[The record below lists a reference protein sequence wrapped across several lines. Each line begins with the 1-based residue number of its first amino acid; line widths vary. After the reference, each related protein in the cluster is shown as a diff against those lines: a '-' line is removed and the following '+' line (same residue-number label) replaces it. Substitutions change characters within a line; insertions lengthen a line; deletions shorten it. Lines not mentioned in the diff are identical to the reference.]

1 MYSVYCKYMCSQ
13 LGHYYFCITLNTCTV
28 YVYLVFLC
36 ILLSWTW
43 LFYHIVVLFFVSIRP
58 VKGICGLTHEV
69 VIGLVANL
77 ESRSL
82 HRVENV
88 QRGIQ
93 PEHPRSSSTDDVEG
107 FISLL
112 HEMLGPIFVIKQFN
126 SQQPKVL
133 NEFRKQIDGDFGFF
147 YWTGAKTRYN
157 DAELPSFNELSGPG
171 VKERLDQVQV
181 SRRGDPGVFVANRAS
196 LPQRGRLTA
205 RAQFHCAPVA
215 LPPLPL
221 T

>member
-1 MYSVYCKYMCSQ
+1 M
-13 LGHYYFCITLNTCTV
+13 
-28 YVYLVFLC
+28 
-36 ILLSWTW
+36 
-43 LFYHIVVLFFVSIRP
+43 SIRP
-58 VKGICGLTHEV
+58 VKGICGLTREV

-82 HRVENV
+82 RRVENV

-112 HEMLGPIFVIKQFN
+112 HEMLGPIFDIKQFN
-126 SQQPKVL
+126 SQQPKIL
-133 NEFRKQIDGDFGFF
+133 NEFRKRIDGDLGFF

-157 DAELPSFNELSGPG
+157 DAELPSFNEPSGPG

-196 LPQRGRLTA
+196 LPQRGQLTA
-205 RAQFHCAPVA
+205 RAQFHRAPVA